1 MTSYTRVYTMNCCST
16 SFSTPKALKLIS
28 YNTQNT
34 SRQMPFLIR
43 ALPRKCNTK
52 QAQCANRNGETRKKT
67 KKKKLRQATSIS

>member
-1 MTSYTRVYTMNCCST
+1 MNCYST
-16 SFSTPKALKLIS
+16 SFSTPKALKLVS

-34 SRQMPFLIR
+34 SRQMPFLIG

-67 KKKKLRQATSIS
+67 KKINSDRPLELVELHSTAI

>member
-1 MTSYTRVYTMNCCST
+1 MNCCST
-16 SFSTPKALKLIS
+16 SFCTPKALKLIS

-52 QAQCANRNGETRKKT
+52 QAHSVPTEMVKQGKKRKK
-67 KKKKLRQATSIS
+67 